1 MREFYRAYADCEEL
15 RDLALSLGWTQNVV
29 ILEADLT
36 AGERAWYLSA
46 AERYGWSKSE
56 LAEQIAAQAHLGK
69 PLDSIEAVCYTER
82 EETVQ
87 ESEKRYDQDT
97 FYLPRQ

>member
-56 LAEQIAAQAHLGK
+56 LAEQFAAQAH
-69 PLDSIEAVCYTER
+69 
-82 EETVQ
+82 
-87 ESEKRYDQDT
+87 
-97 FYLPRQ
+97 